1 MKERLTGNDPKK
13 LFPKHLSKR
22 ENINAFDDPYTY
34 VADYVLRA
42 FDNANEFKVTT
53 YIVTLTIGD
62 YVENNMLYY
71 DYMEGCY
78 VWDNDWYEGE
88 SDVIIHGAIDVDNI
102 FISGIIG
109 EVNE

>member
-1 MKERLTGNDPKK
+1 MKIRLTGNDPKK
-13 LFPKHLSKR
+13 LFPKHLSKH
-22 ENINAFDDPYTY
+22 ENINAFGDIYTY

-42 FDNANEFKVTT
+42 FNNANEFRATT
-53 YIVTLTIGD
+53 YLVTLTICD
-62 YVENNMLYY
+62 NVENCVLYY
-71 DYMEGCY
+71 DYEAGCY

-88 SDVIIHGAIDVDNI
+88 SKVIIHGAIDIDDI